1 MAQETVLSGLINP
14 QVLADAISGKLAAAI
29 KVAPLAV
36 IDSTL
41 VGTPGNTITIPAFAF
56 IGEANDLA
64 EGVADTPA
72 ILTATSIPQ
81 TVKKAVKSVKITD
94 ESKLS
99 GYGDPV
105 GEAENQLVLAIAGKV
120 DTDCHSALALGTQT
134 YDGKAAVIGYDGIV
148 AAVDMFQEEETE
160 AKVMFVHPKQVTQ
173 LRLDPDFQSMDKF
186 PVPMMI
192 SGAIGMIAGAEIVP
206 SKKVTEKAVSAVD
219 CYINPIVKAGAL
231 AIYLKRAV
239 NVETDR
245 DILAKVDLISADE
258 HYVAA
263 VRDQSK
269 LVVANFKKA

>member
-1 MAQETVLSGLINP
+1 MANETVLSGLINP

-41 VGTPGNTITIPAFAF
+41 VGTPGNTITIPVFAF
-56 IGEANDLA
+56 IGEAVDLA
-64 EGVADTPA
+64 EGVASTPA
-72 ILTATSIPQ
+72 VLTATSVPQ
-81 TVKKAVKSVKITD
+81 TVKKAVKSVEITD

-105 GEAENQLVLAIAGKV
+105 GEAEKQLILSIAGKV
-120 DTDCHSALALGTQT
+120 DTDCHTALAAGTVT
-134 YDGKAAVIGYDGIV
+134 YDGKAAVIGYAGIV
-148 AAVDMFQEEETE
+148 GAVDAFEEEE
-160 AKVMFVHPKQVTQ
+160 VEPKVMFVHPKQITQ
-173 LRLDPDFQSMDKF
+173 LRLDPNFLSLDKY
-186 PVPMMI
+186 PTPMMI
-192 SGAIGMIAGAEIVP
+192 TGAIGVIAGVEIVP
-206 SKKVTEKAVSAVD
+206 SKKVTEATVATVL

-245 DILAKVDLISADE
+245 DILKKTDLISVDE

-263 VRDQSK
+263 VRDQSR